1 MANGCIKLLAR
12 QEQHPTPPTTIP
24 ALEGEGDVLAETAA
38 LEDAAERLVLDG
50 CEKVVAGVESMS
62 VEKVTLI
69 DEEVADADETVPSVE
84 DMDIGIVAVVVGRV
98 QGGRTA
104 WCPNTV
110 VDVASSLVEMGSMV
124 YVWAATRA
132 MGTSNTGL
140 DSFMVANGELALICI
155 TGHRSCRS
163 HNGTSYLGYVRRLRF
178 LMHLQEMTG
187 SVGTR
192 QGYLDFTLPVLAILI
207 AIWMYLSVD
216 ETLEC

>member
-84 DMDIGIVAVVVGRV
+84 DMDIGIVAVVVGRGFKV
-98 QGGRTA
+98 VELHGVGS
-104 WCPNTV
+104 PNTV

-178 LMHLQEMTG
+178 LMHLQEM
-187 SVGTR
+187 V
-192 QGYLDFTLPVLAILI
+192 Y
-207 AIWMYLSVD
+207 
-216 ETLEC
+216 